1 MRANNVIMLSGRL
14 GADPEIR
21 TVGDG
26 KQVAS
31 FTLAVTRS
39 KTETDWFKCTA
50 WNNLAELAEKYLK
63 KGNAVA
69 VVGSVRVEKKE
80 EKTYFN
86 VIVDGLEFLGGGKE
100 SSNENQGEQLELVG
114 VGSSSKS
121 KKPSRGS
128 DEPGTLPPF

>member
-14 GADPEIR
+14 GADPEVR

-31 FTLAVTRS
+31 FNLAVTRS

-50 WNNLAELAEKYLK
+50 WNNLAELSEKYLK
-63 KGNAVA
+63 KGSAVA
-69 VVGSVRVEKKE
+69 IVGSVKVEKKDD
-80 EKTYFN
+80 KTYFN
-86 VIVDGLEFLGGGKE
+86 VIVDGLEFLGGSKE
-100 SSNENQGEQLELVG
+100 TTPESQHEQLELAG